1 VKPLRIGIDARE
13 LLGDATGVG
22 RYLGELVTRWTKRS
36 DANRRRLVL
45 YAPEALPLE
54 VPPGTTEHRVIGQ
67 GRGTWWEQTWLRRAV
82 RADRPDVFFAPAYT
96 APLGTGVP
104 LAVTIHDIS
113 FIAHPEWFRP
123 REGLRR
129 RWLTRRAAG
138 SADVILTVSDF
149 SRREIESKLR
159 VDPARIRVIA
169 EGVTPKPPGAPRG
182 RQPLVLYVG
191 SLFNRRRLPDLIAAF
206 SQATK
211 DLPAARLV
219 IVGDDRTWPPQDL
232 RACAAAH
239 DVDRRTEFLSYIP
252 EGDLARLYARAC
264 VFAFLS
270 EYEGFGLT
278 PLEALSAGVPI
289 VVLDTPVARE
299 VYGDAAWYVAKDDV
313 DGTAAALRRCL
324 LDPEASAGPLAR
336 APAVLSRYS
345 WEAAAM
351 QTLEAIEGIAR

>member
-1 VKPLRIGIDARE
+1 
-13 LLGDATGVG
+13 
-22 RYLGELVTRWTKRS
+22 
-36 DANRRRLVL
+36 
-45 YAPEALPLE
+45 
-54 VPPGTTEHRVIGQ
+54 
-67 GRGTWWEQTWLRRAV
+67 
-82 RADRPDVFFAPAYT
+82 
-96 APLGTGVP
+96 
-104 LAVTIHDIS
+104 
-113 FIAHPEWFRP
+113 
-123 REGLRR
+123 
-129 RWLTRRAAG
+129 
-138 SADVILTVSDF
+138 
-149 SRREIESKLR
+149 
-159 VDPARIRVIA
+159 VIA
-169 EGVTPKPPGAPRG
+169 EGVTRTLPGAPRG

-239 DVDRRTEFLSYIP
+239 DVGRRTEFLSYIP

-336 APAVLSRYS
+336 ASAVLSRYS
-345 WEAAAM
+345 WEDAAM